1 MMIFYSTQSKQIVS
15 NLILQLEDNLRID
28 NVYDVKPKKNENELQ
43 IQRFTLRIGN
53 KSTNFE
59 VVKQDGWLDTLV
71 NFNFQLR

>member
-1 MMIFYSTQSKQIVS
+1 MIFYSTQSKQIVS

-28 NVYDVKPKKNENELQ
+28 NVYDVKPKKNEDQLQ

>member
-1 MMIFYSTQSKQIVS
+1 MIFYSTQSKQIVS

-28 NVYDVKPKKNENELQ
+28 NVYDVKPKKNEDELQ

>member
-1 MMIFYSTQSKQIVS
+1 MIFYSTQSKQIVS

-28 NVYDVKPKKNENELQ
+28 NVYDVKPKKNEDELQ

-71 NFNFQLR
+71 NFNF

>member
-1 MMIFYSTQSKQIVS
+1 MIFYSTQSKQIVS

>member
-28 NVYDVKPKKNENELQ
+28 NVYDVKPKKNEDELQ